1 MTRISLRQAWLAL
14 IGGVLIAALVPAGV
28 ALDRQLARELEQE
41 ARADLAM
48 APKLLADRNA
58 TGADALMM
66 HAKEVAGTPGVAQA
80 VAAGR
85 REEALRRVRR
95 GVPGAG
101 EEAVVVGPDGEPWTE
116 SGDVA
121 EAVEATRAGRM
132 PVRFSVDGDTLYR
145 VSVAPLEADGSW
157 VGAAGVRTRVGE
169 GTAATLAGLTRS
181 DVAIVSRRGAVVA
194 STRSAGSPRVLSD
207 SASAWAEDG
216 GVHELATEDGAR
228 YWAAAAPLGEA
239 GVAVFIRSVSE
250 ELGLLPGLRRSA
262 LIAGLVAL
270 AVALLLGGALAARM
284 ARPVRGLARASGRLA
299 DGDFGA
305 PLPSTRIREVD
316 QVREAFGSM
325 RQSLAEKIR
334 ELTAANEELAERQER
349 LQALQSELI
358 QRDRMA
364 ATGRLVTELAH
375 EIRNPV
381 ASVRNCL
388 EIIDSRL
395 PAESE
400 LREFSSMAIEE
411 LLRMHRLSE
420 QMLDANRPLDPDAER
435 CRPVEVAERVA
446 QLTRTAG
453 KEENLSVR
461 VDGPRQLE
469 VRMGPDALKQ
479 VLLNLVENAREAVSE
494 SPSREGGT
502 VEIVVKGD
510 GDVREPGRATVE
522 VRDDGPGIPEEI
534 RSRLFDPFVTT
545 KDEVHGVGLGLFVA
559 QGLVRRHGGSL
570 RAADREE
577 GGARFVLEL
586 PVADGDAA
594 SGERGGSA

>member
-1 MTRISLRQAWLAL
+1 MRRISLRQAWLAL

-48 APKLLADRNA
+48 APKILADRNA

-66 HAKEVAGTPGVAQA
+66 HAKEVAGAPGVAEA
-80 VAAGR
+80 VAAGS
-85 REEALRRVRR
+85 REEALRRARAS
-95 GVPGAG
+95 VPAAD
-101 EEAVVVGPDGEPWTE
+101 EEAVVVGPAGEPWTGSDAVGE
-116 SGDVA
+116 L
-121 EAVEATRAGRM
+121 VEATKAGEM
-132 PVRFSVDGDTLYR
+132 PVRFTVDGDTVYR
-145 VSVAPLEADGSW
+145 VSLAPLRARGDW
-157 VGAAGVRTRVGE
+157 TGAAGVRTRVGPA
-169 GTAATLAGLTRS
+169 TAATLAGLTRS
-181 DVAIVSRRGAVVA
+181 DVAVVSRNGAVVA
-194 STRSAGSPRVLSD
+194 STRPSGLPRTLPD
-207 SASAWAEDG
+207 SASAWARGEE
-216 GVHELATEDGAR
+216 VLELEAESGAR

-239 GVAVFIRSVSE
+239 GVAVFLRSVSE
-250 ELGLLPGLRRSA
+250 ELSLLPGLRRSA

-270 AVALLLGGALAARM
+270 AVALLLGGFLAARM

-299 DGDFGA
+299 EGDFAA
-305 PLPSTRIREVD
+305 PLPSSRIREVD
-316 QVREAFGSM
+316 QVREAFQSM
-325 RQSLAEKIR
+325 RQSLSEKIR
-334 ELTAANEELAERQER
+334 ELTEANEELAERQER

-388 EIIDSRL
+388 EIIENRL
-395 PAESE
+395 PPDSD

-420 QMLDANRPLDPDAER
+420 QMLDANRPMDPDAES
-435 CRPVEVAERVA
+435 CRPVEVSERVA
-446 QLTRTAG
+446 ELTRAAG
-453 KEENLSVR
+453 KEENLSVT
-461 VDGPRQLE
+461 VEGPRELE

-479 VLLNLVENAREAVSE
+479 VLLNLVENAREALSD
-494 SPSREGGT
+494 SPSAGEGRVDII
-502 VEIVVKGD
+502 VEAGGKARD
-510 GDVREPGRATVE
+510 SGRASVE
-522 VRDDGPGIPEEI
+522 VRDSGPGIPEEI

-570 RAADREE
+570 RAEE
-577 GGARFVLEL
+577 SGDTGACFVVEL
-586 PVADGDAA
+586 PVTGDIA
-594 SGERGGSA
+594 SQPGGGGLP